1 MRQKSDDVLCLHCEL
16 LMPRYVQRLLR
27 RNSMHSRKTEMGRI
41 DIDCTYTY
49 VTFLLVIRSCQF
61 RISRESSHGRDLLKI
76 LRISHR
82 LSFRV
87 CQLKPCL
94 KCNTLLTS
102 SQNLTRRVSSRSRMR
117 TSLVNDNVHTHTCI
131 LLLLVFLL
139 SVLLFVHFLCKQLHF
154 VVFERA

>member
-1 MRQKSDDVLCLHCEL
+1 MHGEL
-16 LMPRYVQRLLR
+16 FMPRYVQRLLR
-27 RNSMHSRKTEMGRI
+27 RDSMHSRKTEMGRI

-49 VTFLLVIRSCQF
+49 VTFLLVPRLFQF
-61 RISRESSHGRDLLKI
+61 RILRKSSYRRDLLKI
-76 LRISHR
+76 LRILHR
-82 LSFRV
+82 PSFRV

-94 KCNTLLTS
+94 KCNTLLTLS
-102 SQNLTRRVSSRSRMR
+102 KNLTRRVSSRSRMR
-117 TSLVNDNVHTHTCI
+117 TSLVNDNVHTYTCI